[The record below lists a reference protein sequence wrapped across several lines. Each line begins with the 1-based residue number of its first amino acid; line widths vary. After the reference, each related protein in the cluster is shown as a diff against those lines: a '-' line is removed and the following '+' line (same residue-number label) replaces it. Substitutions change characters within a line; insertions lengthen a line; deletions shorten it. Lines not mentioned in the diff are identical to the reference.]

1 MVISKNGASGDYPDC
16 TDLAYRKALEDGVDV
31 LDCPVQMSKDGI
43 PFCSSSISLNDITTV
58 AQSSFQN
65 FTMVVPEFQAEGR
78 IYTFSLTWDQIKTLQ
93 RKLKFK
99 FLHIYLSF
107 PSLHR

>member
-1 MVISKNGASGDYPDC
+1 M
-16 TDLAYRKALEDGVDV
+16 KALEDGVDV